1 MNLTLGSLF
10 DGSGGFP
17 LAGILAGVEP
27 VWSSEVSP
35 FPILVT
41 HKRLPQVKHYGDV
54 SKLNGGNLEAVDI
67 ITFGSPCQ
75 DMSVAGKRAGLDG
88 ARSGLFHQAI
98 RIIKEMREA
107 TNGRC
112 PRYAVWENVTG
123 AFSSNKGN
131 DFKAVLEAFISVKE
145 EGVEVPAPEKG
156 RWAKA
161 DVLLG
166 DGWSVAYRTFDSQY
180 WGVPQRRSR
189 IYLVADFAGESAGEI
204 LFKSEGLSGYSSE
217 GFRAW
222 QKAANSFETGI
233 GTSGGTICANS
244 QCSSSL
250 TITKEQTGTLVAQ
263 DHGNHPAVL
272 QPCDEISFALSD
284 RGDSSANVTGT
295 LRTGVNKTLCLAPT
309 LSVEHNPTDSRIKIS
324 EDGKVQTLCNRMSTG
339 GGNVPLVAEPITAFG
354 ICAKGSNAMQSDN
367 PNSGFY
373 EATTSRTLDA
383 NGGNSLCSNQGG
395 IAVVEAYKLCHNQAQ
410 KIDVSTTLDCSI
422 GHLSSQQGGT
432 AVVNTDE
439 IYDVRFTSEG
449 TKNARGHCYK
459 TDTSRCLDTGGE
471 DPSGN
476 HGGLTI
482 LAIQGSMIGR
492 DNENG
497 PNGSGINEDVSFTLN
512 TTDRHAVAMPDE
524 VSTYASTVG
533 SFMHAEKEKANTLM
547 ARDYKD
553 PQIVND
559 NKSNDPA
566 YIVRRLTPTEC
577 ARLQGFPDWWCKGL
591 EIPNPSDEE
600 IAFWMNVWA
609 EWNAMNGKKP
619 KTENQVRKWLLSP
632 YSDVAEYAIWG
643 NGVSLPIV
651 FFVLSGI
658 EWAYSKGL

>member
-1 MNLTLGSLF
+1 MS
-10 DGSGGFP
+10 
-17 LAGILAGVEP
+17 IL
-27 VWSSEVSP
+27 
-35 FPILVT
+35 
-41 HKRLPQVKHYGDV
+41 
-54 SKLNGGNLEAVDI
+54 
-67 ITFGSPCQ
+67 
-75 DMSVAGKRAGLDG
+75 
-88 ARSGLFHQAI
+88 
-98 RIIKEMREA
+98 
-107 TNGRC
+107 
-112 PRYAVWENVTG
+112 
-123 AFSSNKGN
+123 
-131 DFKAVLEAFISVKE
+131 
-145 EGVEVPAPEKG
+145 
-156 RWAKA
+156 
-161 DVLLG
+161 
-166 DGWSVAYRTFDSQY
+166 
-180 WGVPQRRSR
+180 WGVL
-189 IYLVADFAGESAGEI
+189 Y
-204 LFKSEGLSGYSSE
+204 
-217 GFRAW
+217 
-222 QKAANSFETGI
+222 
-233 GTSGGTICANS
+233 
-244 QCSSSL
+244 
-250 TITKEQTGTLVAQ
+250 
-263 DHGNHPAVL
+263 
-272 QPCDEISFALSD
+272 
-284 RGDSSANVTGT
+284 
-295 LRTGVNKTLCLAPT
+295 
-309 LSVEHNPTDSRIKIS
+309 
-324 EDGKVQTLCNRMSTG
+324 
-339 GGNVPLVAEPITAFG
+339 
-354 ICAKGSNAMQSDN
+354 
-367 PNSGFY
+367 
-373 EATTSRTLDA
+373 
-383 NGGNSLCSNQGG
+383 G

-476 HGGLTI
+476 HGGLAI

-492 DNENG
+492 DDDNG

-512 TTDRHAVAMPDE
+512 TTDRHAVAMPDNNE

-559 NKSNDPA
+559 NKSDDPA

-577 ARLQGFPDWWCKGL
+577 ARLQCFPDWWCKDL

-632 YSDVAEYAIWG
+632 YSYVAEYAIWG
-643 NGVSLPIV
+643 NGISLPIP

-658 EWAYSKGL
+658 VWAYTKSE